1 MNTRL
6 QGREVVIVEA
16 ARTPVGRGHREKG
29 IYKDVHPNTLL
40 GETYKAV
47 IERAGIEPSEVEDVV
62 AGAVSQVGEQ
72 SNNIAR
78 NAWLQAG
85 LPVETPAITVDR
97 QCGSA
102 QSATEFAAG
111 LIAMGVHDVMIGA
124 GVEHMGRI
132 PMGSN
137 IAHPDEFGVPFPA
150 ELLERYALVP
160 QGISAEMI
168 ADRWEI
174 PRSEMD
180 EIGLRSHQLAHRA
193 TEEGRFERE
202 IVPIQINGTQAV
214 VDQGIRPDTTIEA
227 MAALKP
233 AFPMAADYVGGAEN
247 LKITAG
253 NSSQISDGAAAVL
266 LMAREKAEALGLEP
280 RARILD
286 QTTVGVDPVIMLT
299 GPIPATRKLLERNG
313 MTVGDIDLFEI
324 NEAFSSVVAA
334 WRREL
339 DPDWDRVNVNGGAL
353 ALGHPLGSSGARLIT
368 TLLHELERSDKEIG
382 LVTMCTAGGT
392 GTGTLIQ
399 RL

>member
-1 MNTRL
+1 MDTRL

-29 IYKDVHPNTLL
+29 IYKDIHPNVLL

-47 IERAGIEPSEVEDVV
+47 IERAGIDASEVEDVV
-62 AGAVSQVGEQ
+62 SGAVSQVGEQ

-102 QSATEFAAG
+102 QSAVEFGAG
-111 LIAMGVHDVMIGA
+111 LIAMGVHDVVIGA

-137 IAHPDEFGVPFPA
+137 VAHPDELGVPFPP
-150 ELLERYALVP
+150 ELLERYQLVP
-160 QGISAEMI
+160 QGLSAEMI
-168 ADRWEI
+168 AEKWEI

-202 IVPIQINGTQAV
+202 IVPIQVNGTNAV
-214 VDQGIRPDTTIEA
+214 ADQGIRPDTSLEA
-227 MAALKP
+227 LAALKP
-233 AFPMAADYVGGAEN
+233 AFKEDGKV
-247 LKITAG
+247 TAG

-266 LMAREKAEALGLEP
+266 LMARDKADALGLKP

-299 GPIPATRKLLERNG
+299 GPIPATQKLLERNG
-313 MTVGDIDLFEI
+313 MQIGDVDLFEI

-339 DPDWDRVNVNGGAL
+339 NPDWDRVNVNGGAL
-353 ALGHPLGSSGARLIT
+353 AIGHPLGSSGARLIT

-399 RL
+399 RV

>member
-1 MNTRL
+1 MKTRL
-6 QGREVVIVEA
+6 QGRDVVIVEA

-47 IERAGIEPSEVEDVV
+47 IERAGIDASEVEDVV
-62 AGAVSQVGEQ
+62 AGAVTQVGEQ
-72 SNNIAR
+72 SNNVAR
-78 NAWLQAG
+78 NPGLRAA

-111 LIAMGVHDVMIGA
+111 LIAMGVHDVAIGA

-137 IAHPDEFGVPFPA
+137 VAHADEFGVPFPP
-150 ELLERYALVP
+150 ELMERYQLVP
-160 QGISAEMI
+160 QGLSAEMI
-168 ADRWEI
+168 ADMWEI
-174 PRSEMD
+174 PRSDMD

-202 IVPIQINGTQAV
+202 IVPIQVNGSKAV
-214 VDQGIRPDTTIEA
+214 SDQGIRPDTSIEA
-227 MAALKP
+227 LAALKP
-233 AFPMAADYVGGAEN
+233 AFKEGG
-247 LKITAG
+247 KVTAG

-266 LMAREKAEALGLEP
+266 LMAREKADALGVKP

-286 QTTVGVDPVIMLT
+286 HTTVGVDPVIMLT
-299 GPIPATRKLLERNG
+299 GPIPATQKLLERNG
-313 MTVGDIDLFEI
+313 MTVDDIDLFEI

-339 DPDWDRVNVNGGAL
+339 NPDWERVNVNGGAL

-399 RL
+399 RI